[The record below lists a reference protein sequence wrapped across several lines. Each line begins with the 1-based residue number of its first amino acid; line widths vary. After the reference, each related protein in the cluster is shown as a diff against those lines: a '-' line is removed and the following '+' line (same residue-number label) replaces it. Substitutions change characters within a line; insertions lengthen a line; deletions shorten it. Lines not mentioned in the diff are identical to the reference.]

1 MTSGEATAINN
12 RLDRQEAKMDTLLE
26 KVSAQSVVL
35 GARLV
40 KLETISGLRSKGFWV
55 MVGLVSTITSGCVV
69 SGVLFLLKG

>member
-12 RLDRQEAKMDTLLE
+12 RLDRQEVKMDTLLE
-26 KVSAQSVVL
+26 KVSAQSVVF

-55 MVGLVSTITSGCVV
+55 MVGLVSTVTSGCVV
-69 SGVLFLLKG
+69 SGIMLFFKS